1 MILELIERL
10 TEEAAKRQLDFLVI
24 GGHAVISLG
33 HQRMTMGLDFPVL
46 ASNKSGWEE
55 LFDRYS
61 YRCFTEGNA
70 FAQFEGKS
78 AGPASN

>member
-1 MILELIERL
+1 M
-10 TEEAAKRQLDFLVI
+10 TMDLDFLE
-24 GGHAVISLG
+24 
-33 HQRMTMGLDFPVL
+33 L